1 MLIVV
6 DARAVLQVEEQ
17 LWLFFHS
24 DSVRLNYVVN

>member
-6 DARAVLQVEEQ
+6 DARAALQVEEK

-24 DSVRLNYVVN
+24 DSVRLNCTVK